1 MKIGIALTTSV
12 TPAVTAEAQAD
23 YVRRVAATTEQAGY
37 DSVWVSDRTVFPSD
51 LTKRYPAI
59 YGSGKAD
66 PDAQN
71 VLEAIATLSY
81 VAGATSRVKLGISVL
96 VLPLRNPVLN
106 AKMIT
111 TLDVMSG
118 GRTIFGVGVGWM
130 PEEFASMGADFKY
143 RGAQTDEHIEMYQA
157 LCTQD
162 VADYQGEHFQISG
175 MTFFPRPVQKPYPPI
190 WVGGNSNVALRRAAR
205 LGDAWHGIRL
215 TPEEIAAK
223 KARLEDLCDANG
235 RESNSVKTTL
245 RATMVWGKSQRNP
258 DGSRAKLTGGPDEIR
273 NDLLA
278 YKEAGLDYLVM
289 SVAAG
294 DIDTTVNNVESFAAK
309 AMPVI

>member
-12 TPAVTAEAQAD
+12 TPAVTAVAQAD
-23 YVRRVAATTEQAGY
+23 YVRRVAAASEEAGY

-51 LTKRYPAI
+51 LAQRYPDM
-59 YGSGKAD
+59 YGPGKAD

-71 VLEAIATLSY
+71 VLEAITTLSY

-96 VLPLRNPVLN
+96 VLPFRNPVLN
-106 AKMIT
+106 AKMVT

-118 GRTIFGVGVGWM
+118 GRAIFGIGVGWM
-130 PEEFASMGADFKY
+130 PEEFASMGAEFEH

-175 MTFFPRPVQKPYPPI
+175 MTFFPRPVKKPYPPI
-190 WVGGNSNVALRRAAR
+190 WVGGNSDVALRRAAR

-215 TPEEIAAK
+215 TPEEVAAK
-223 KARLEDLCDANG
+223 KARLASLCDANG
-235 RESNSVKTTL
+235 RDSNSVQTTL
-245 RATMVWGKSQRNP
+245 RATMVWGQYQRNP
-258 DGSRAKLTGGPDEIR
+258 DGSRAMLTGSPDEIR

-278 YKEAGLDYLVM
+278 YQEAGLDYLVM
-289 SVAAG
+289 SVAAD
-294 DIDTTVNNVESFAAK
+294 DIDTTINNVESFAEEGLLAL
-309 AMPVI
+309 